1 MTGQSKQRLNLALLN
16 AAEFIR
22 SHVETGLQPE
32 DVGEDDEKG
41 LSEYHKACQ
50 KAADK
55 ITKLADKYVII

>member
-1 MTGQSKQRLNLALLN
+1 MISQNKKRFHLALMN

-22 SHVETGLQPE
+22 SHVETGLEPE

-50 KAADK
+50 KIADK
-55 ITKLADKYVII
+55 ITKLADKYNI